1 MIPNSQWVE
10 SSDLEPEMQETT
22 PTQYHNAWRAVVSTG
37 RILVPGGFGQR
48 GSEGMMLAIKYA
60 HESKIPFLG
69 ICLGFQLAVV
79 EWARNVLDLPSAMS
93 GEFDAEAKHPVVI
106 FMPEISRTHMGG
118 TMRLGLRLTV
128 FEEGSKTWSK
138 VWALYGGAG
147 KIWEWH

>member
-10 SSDLEPEMQETT
+10 SSNLEPEMQETT
-22 PTQYHNAWRAVVSTG
+22 PTWYHDAG
-37 RILVPGGFGQR
+37 GILVPGGFGQC

-60 HESKIPFLG
+60 RESKIPFLG

-79 EWARNVLDLPSAMS
+79 EWARNVLDLPGAML

-118 TMRLGLRLTV
+118 TMRLGLRPTV
-128 FEEGSKTWSK
+128 FEEGSETWSK
-138 VWALYGGAG
+138 RGRCMAGPVRYGSGIDTG
-147 KIWEWH
+147 TK